1 MVAPAFDN
9 PFDAADGDAAASRR
23 ATFRRRDRLTGSN
36 AFEHVFSA
44 KATKPAGPLL
54 VRACPNGVGR
64 HRLGVV
70 VPRRVGKAHERN
82 RFKRLLREAFRL
94 TRHRWPGS
102 YDVVVNVRPHEPLP
116 LEEYRR
122 LLTEAVHELHRLWEK
137 RHPPQPTPQ
146 H

>member
-1 MVAPAFDN
+1 MSFANTDN
-9 PFDAADGDAAASRR
+9 SSAADGLPRLTLA
-23 ATFRRRDRLTGSN
+23 RRDRLTGSN

-54 VRACPNGVGR
+54 VRACPNEVGR
-64 HRLGVV
+64 HRLGLA
-70 VPRRVGKAHERN
+70 VPRRAGRAHRRN

-122 LLTEAVHELHRLWEK
+122 LLTEAVEELHRLWEK
-137 RHPPQPTPQ
+137 RRSQQ
-146 H
+146 QGQA